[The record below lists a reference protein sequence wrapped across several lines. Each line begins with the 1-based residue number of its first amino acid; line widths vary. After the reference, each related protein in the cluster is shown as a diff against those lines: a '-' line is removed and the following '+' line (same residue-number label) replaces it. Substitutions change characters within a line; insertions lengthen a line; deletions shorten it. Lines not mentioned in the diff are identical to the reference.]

1 LFLGII
7 RILKG
12 KQFLDLSPDREL
24 WAEVG
29 LGDGGDDDG
38 QLVVEVIEAIP
49 WPLAA
54 AKEKPCSL
62 MCSCCMVRSRD
73 HSAFS
78 FDRQS

>member
-1 LFLGII
+1 MGSIEFLKKKDNGGQISLLNKRLLFLDII

-24 WAEVG
+24 WPEVG

-54 AKEKPCSL
+54 AKEKP
-62 MCSCCMVRSRD
+62 V
-73 HSAFS
+73 
-78 FDRQS
+78 

>member
-1 LFLGII
+1 MFLDIVSL
-7 RILKG
+7 LKG

-38 QLVVEVIEAIP
+38 QQVVEVIEAIL

-54 AKEKPCSL
+54 AKEKPVC
-62 MCSCCMVRSRD
+62 RE
-73 HSAFS
+73 F
-78 FDRQS
+78 